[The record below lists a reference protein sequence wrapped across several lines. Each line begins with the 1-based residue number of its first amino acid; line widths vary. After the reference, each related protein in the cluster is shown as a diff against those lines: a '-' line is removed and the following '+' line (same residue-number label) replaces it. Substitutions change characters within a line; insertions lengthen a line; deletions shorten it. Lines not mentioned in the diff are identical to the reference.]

1 MMRLTFDWDSVGLED
16 TIVQN
21 GLAKLS
27 HDFPAFDVYYR
38 ISASKTGIHAMISPN
53 DSPQPKPHEIDD
65 EDALAYRQV
74 MVDFGLEDI
83 WRLRGD
89 IARLRTGDRNT
100 AELWEWKNN
109 QQAGEWIKYVE

>member
-38 ISASKTGIHAMISPN
+38 ISASKTGIHAMISPK
-53 DSPQPKPHEIDD
+53 DTQPPTPLEIDD

-74 MVDFGLEDI
+74 MVDFGLEDV

-89 IARLRTGDRNT
+89 IARLRTDLPT
-100 AELWEWKNN
+100 AQLWEWKNG
-109 QQAGEWIKYVE
+109 QQAGEWIRYVE

>member
-1 MMRLTFDWDSVGLED
+1 
-16 TIVQN
+16 
-21 GLAKLS
+21 
-27 HDFPAFDVYYR
+27 
-38 ISASKTGIHAMISPN
+38 
-53 DSPQPKPHEIDD
+53 
-65 EDALAYRQV
+65 